1 MQSIIIMTITLVATI
16 LKNLKSANIDVNF
29 SAIIYV
35 NIYRQYTQK
44 QLKLNK
50 GTLLWQNHST

>member
-1 MQSIIIMTITLVATI
+1 MTITLVATI